1 MSPRSPAVDQGPGN
15 RDGHM
20 DAQVHG
26 TADLATAARLAARR
40 RARVRAGQV
49 GLGILG
55 SLAATAATTVTALLT
70 SNRVAVHTIRTA
82 SRWFGGSG
90 PDISALVPDDVTAT
104 LDVVHDPEDPD
115 GRLDVFRPTD
125 AVGALPTVVCVH
137 GGGFING
144 TKEMLDDY
152 LAVLASHG
160 FTAVSVEYTKAP
172 EARYPYP
179 VEQLNRALA
188 FLCRPD
194 VARIHHIDTTQFVL
208 AGDSAGAHI
217 AAQAAIAISDPA
229 YAASAGVP
237 AAIPRQHLRALV
249 LASGAVDL
257 TMTQGLLGGV
267 GEGWYFRT
275 VLAAYIG
282 RRDFGADPCCEWAAL
297 PENVTAQL
305 PPTFVTTG
313 PWDNLKA
320 HSYSMVTALEDVGAE
335 VETLFFPRA
344 TTDRSIGHEYQLD
357 LNTPEARTAMRRV
370 VAFLRAHTTVPLH
383 PGVADAWDDSE
394 LAVEEPLVVPAS

>member
-1 MSPRSPAVDQGPGN
+1 
-15 RDGHM
+15 M
-20 DAQVHG
+20 DAQAHG
-26 TADLATAARLAARR
+26 VAELGELATAAKLAARH
-40 RARVRAGQV
+40 RAWVRAGHV
-49 GLGILG
+49 GLGVLG
-55 SLAATAATTVTALLT
+55 SLTATAATTVTALLT
-70 SNRVAVHTIRTA
+70 SNRAAVHTIRTA
-82 SRWFGGSG
+82 SRWFGGNG
-90 PDISALVPDDVTAT
+90 PDTSAFVPGDIAAT
-104 LDVVHDPEDPD
+104 RDIVYDPEDPD
-115 GRLDVFRPTD
+115 GRLDVFRPSD
-125 AVGALPTVVCVH
+125 ASDRLPTIVCVH
-137 GGGFING
+137 GGGFVNG

-160 FTAVSVEYTKAP
+160 FTTVSVEYTKAP

-229 YAASAGVP
+229 YAANAGLP
-237 AAIPRQHLRALV
+237 AVIPRDHLRALV

-282 RRDFGADPCCEWAAL
+282 RRDFSLDPCCEWAAL
-297 PENVTAQL
+297 PENVTAAL

-335 VETLFFPRA
+335 VETLFFPQSS
-344 TTDRSIGHEYQLD
+344 TDRSIGHEYQLD
-357 LNTPEARTAMRRV
+357 LNTPEAKTSMRRV
-370 VAFLRAHTTVPLH
+370 VAFLRAHTTAPLRL
-383 PGVADAWDDSE
+383 GVADGWDESE
-394 LAVEEPLVVPAS
+394 LAAEDPLVVPAS